1 MQELY
6 GAALTARGSID
17 GMLEQLGVPFRVLAQ
32 RLSMLRSLGVAKL
45 VTLHDPVAQGAG
57 QQMTVWVRMACET
70 PAALARFE
78 RDLVEDPSVSG
89 AQRLLGDFDYRLST
103 FHPCWREAAAWTR
116 DLRNRPEVLTVKD
129 VNVRPLFGD
138 DLPGLVLRGAPPRG
152 QRNA

>member
-1 MQELY
+1 MPMMTGEQYRASL
-6 GAALTARGSID
+6 ID
-17 GMLEQLGVPFRVLAQ
+17 GRKCYIDG
-32 RLSMLRSLGVAKL
+32 
-45 VTLHDPVAQGAG
+45 
-57 QQMTVWVRMACET
+57 
-70 PAALARFE
+70 
-78 RDLVEDPSVSG
+78 DLIEDPSVSG

-116 DLRNRPEVLTVKD
+116 ALRNRPEVLTVKD